1 MKRHLN
7 SLLQRKHTE
16 FEGARD
22 MHHAS
27 RFNVPPE
34 TAIISLK
41 DGYDWLAMIKDAQAS
56 VRPH

>member
-7 SLLQRKHTE
+7 SLLQRKRTE

-22 MHHAS
+22 MHHTP
-27 RFNVPPE
+27 RFSATDEAVVLP
-34 TAIISLK
+34 LK
-41 DGYDWLAMIKDAQAS
+41 DGYDWLAMIKGAQAS